1 MSKLSALFS
10 NCLVWLFLTTL
21 AGKLFVPFCAQIDY
35 LTFKFWFIFSIV
47 LESRLSFWATAFIFQ
62 DNLLDKLDEVE
73 TEKAGSSDEEVSTK
87 HIINSG
93 TLEQGTP
100 GSPRALLDFQ
110 IRKIKSGDPLPKIC
124 FGVPAYHTKIRLS

>member
-1 MSKLSALFS
+1 M
-10 NCLVWLFLTTL
+10 
-21 AGKLFVPFCAQIDY
+21 
-35 LTFKFWFIFSIV
+35 
-47 LESRLSFWATAFIFQ
+47 
-62 DNLLDKLDEVE
+62 DKLDEVE

-110 IRKIKSGDPLPKIC
+110 IRN
-124 FGVPAYHTKIRLS
+124 IRFQTQNYTLYLGTIHK

>member
-1 MSKLSALFS
+1 M
-10 NCLVWLFLTTL
+10 
-21 AGKLFVPFCAQIDY
+21 
-35 LTFKFWFIFSIV
+35 
-47 LESRLSFWATAFIFQ
+47 
-62 DNLLDKLDEVE
+62 DKLDEVE

-110 IRKIKSGDPLPKIC
+110 IHKDHMLIQGPLLLDGFLGAEMPSLL
-124 FGVPAYHTKIRLS
+124 KIRNF